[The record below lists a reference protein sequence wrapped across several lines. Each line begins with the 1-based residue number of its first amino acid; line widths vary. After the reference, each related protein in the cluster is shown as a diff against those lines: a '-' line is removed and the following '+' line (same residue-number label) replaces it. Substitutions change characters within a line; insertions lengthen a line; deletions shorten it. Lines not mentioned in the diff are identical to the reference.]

1 MNNVLFLEYQHD
13 HGLLLDFVAF
23 DLGDEHLISAPLE
36 GYQEVRNIVTGK
48 ASGSPRGD
56 SIIFHQCSFNE
67 DGIHNDNTLLKAS
80 RQNNS

>member
-1 MNNVLFLEYQHD
+1 MNNAVVLEYQHD
-13 HGLLLDFVAF
+13 HGFLLDFLAF

-56 SIIFHQCSFNE
+56 
-67 DGIHNDNTLLKAS
+67 
-80 RQNNS
+80 